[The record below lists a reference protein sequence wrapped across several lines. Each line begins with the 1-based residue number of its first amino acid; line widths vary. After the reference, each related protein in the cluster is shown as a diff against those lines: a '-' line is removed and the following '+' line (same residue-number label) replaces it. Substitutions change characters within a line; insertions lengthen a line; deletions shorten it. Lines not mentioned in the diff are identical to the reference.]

1 MKKQQRFIPLQNYKG
16 IRKDTITGKYVARK
30 TVNKKQYSETF
41 DKVSDAVNWRSNFH
55 PLLTNS
61 EIKNTQIVDDR
72 EVISSKRVQS
82 KPNGVDRRY
91 TFSDVWLLYQKQHF
105 PTLEPQTIQSRLKFA
120 KYFFPDLMP
129 FKMIEINPE
138 LIDAFLEK
146 KVQEARLE
154 NHSRRHNFNND
165 LKCLKAF
172 LNWYKE
178 NYDGLFVVPILKR
191 HYSASIIRRVDK
203 LNKKMDINQ
212 VKVFLSS
219 FMSDFWRDFA
229 EIHFF
234 MAGRVQEP
242 AGLQW
247 KNVDF
252 SRRIIT
258 VTDVAIWG
266 NDKKFLRLKEKP
278 KNGETRVV
286 HINNRMMTI
295 LKRRFEECRPS
306 SDFVRDSTRERLDFV
321 FHVKGEPVSYRQV
334 QHHYN
339 KSLKRAGL
347 FPDFSSTHI
356 LRKAM
361 ANIARSEMGLDAAQA
376 AGGWKSREVV
386 EKVYTDAPN
395 ELNKQVI
402 DHVEKMIVGGN
413 DFDTERIEDDTAP
426 NGGIDLGIPKKFKLS
441 LVENEIE

>member
-1 MKKQQRFIPLQNYKG
+1 MKKQQRFIPLKNYKG
-16 IRKDTITGKYVARK
+16 IRKDTITGKLVARK
-30 TVNKKQYSETF
+30 TIDKKQYSETF
-41 DKVSDAVNWRSNFH
+41 NKVSDAVKWRNCFH

-61 EIKNTQIVDDR
+61 EIKCTKIIN
-72 EVISSKRVQS
+72 SKRVQS
-82 KPNGVDRRY
+82 KPNGADRRY

-105 PTLEPQTIQSRLKFA
+105 PTLEPQTVKSRLKFA
-120 KYFFPDLMP
+120 KYFFPDLMF

-146 KVQEARLE
+146 KVEEAKVM
-154 NHSRRHNFNND
+154 NHGKRQNFDND
-165 LKCLKAF
+165 LKCLKAL

-191 HYSASIIRRVDK
+191 HFASGIIKRVSK
-203 LNKKMDINQ
+203 SNKKMDINQ
-212 VKVFLSS
+212 VKNFLNS
-219 FMSDFWRDFA
+219 FISDFWRDFA

-242 AGLQW
+242 SGLQW
-247 KNVDF
+247 KNIDF
-252 SRRIIT
+252 DRGIMT
-258 VTDVAIWG
+258 VCDVAIWG

-278 KNGETRVV
+278 KNGETRIV
-286 HINNRMMTI
+286 HINKRMLSI
-295 LKRRFEECRPS
+295 LEKRKRDFLKSPS
-306 SDFVRDSTRERLDFV
+306 KFFRESTGERLDFV
-321 FHVKGEPVSYRQV
+321 FHLKGEPVSYRQV

-347 FPDFSSTHI
+347 YPEFSSTHI

-402 DHVEKMIVGGN
+402 EHVEKMIVGGN
-413 DFDTERIEDDTAP
+413 DFDTERIGDVDTAD
-426 NGGIDLGIPKKFKLS
+426 GGNSLGVPKKFKLS
-441 LVENEIE
+441 LVKNEIE